1 MYPKVYYG
9 ALRVKSIPDDFWSLL
24 HIPDNFWWVPLQKN
38 TFDVLSILAS
48 VLFDLYRN
56 STVRS
61 LLVQV
66 LPHAPN
72 KSPLKFFKS
81 Y

>member
-61 LLVQV
+61 LLVLV
-66 LPHAPN
+66 LSSCA
-72 KSPLKFFKS
+72 KQISLKVLF
-81 Y
+81 